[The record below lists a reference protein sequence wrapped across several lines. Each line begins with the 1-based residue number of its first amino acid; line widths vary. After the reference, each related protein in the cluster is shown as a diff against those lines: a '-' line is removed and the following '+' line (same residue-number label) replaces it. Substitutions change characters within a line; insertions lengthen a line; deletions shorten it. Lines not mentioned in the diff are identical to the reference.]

1 MIIDCICGK
10 KKFKLADGV
19 MPQQGS
25 KVRCG
30 SCSEVWFYHPDQGNN
45 PINQDDNVNEE
56 QNSLIE
62 NENDIGEN
70 KEIFSPISFLIVSA
84 TIATTGLAFNSSP

>member
-1 MIIDCICGK
+1 
-10 KKFKLADGV
+10 

-62 NENDIGEN
+62 NENDIE
-70 KEIFSPISFLIVSA
+70 KIKKLMI
-84 TIATTGLAFNSSP
+84 